1 MTEQEKATLE
11 LHGPAGV
18 WGKVSGVTADHVLHF
33 VIIIMLGLLIW
44 HMFQIDKQRMSQF
57 AAVMQALGD
66 NSAQNKQILDNQTK
80 LIAKIDVAE
89 DQTEVTH
96 YILLMSQQ
104 DRDAVRKKLTM
115 PASLAQKIR

>member
-44 HMFQIDKQRMSQF
+44 QMFMIDKQRMSQF
-57 AAVMQALGD
+57 AAVMQSLAD

-80 LIAKIDVAE
+80 LIAKLDLAE
-89 DQTEVTH
+89 DSTEVTQ
-96 YILLMSQQ
+96 YILLLSQPQ
-104 DRDAVRKKLTM
+104 RDAVRAKLTM
-115 PASLAQKIR
+115 PKTLAQKIR